1 MIETLNQLFLGF
13 DPDKIFGGQAS
24 VDISELVVVFGT
36 IVISLG
42 FLVLVGNWW
51 SR

>member
-13 DPDKIFGGQAS
+13 DPDKIFGGKAS

-42 FLVLVGNWW
+42 FLVLIGNWW